1 MIKSPTMTGM
11 NNQTLAEFSADP
23 KPPCLSLY
31 QPTHRRHPEN
41 QQDPI
46 RFRNLL
52 KALEASLLQKVPTA
66 EARLLLAPFEALAH
80 DEEFWSHTLEGLA
93 VLGGPGIFR
102 ALRIPQSVA
111 ELVVVA
117 DSFHTKPLRRFLQ
130 SLDRYQV
137 LGLSRGKIRMFE
149 GNRYALDELDLLPGV
164 PRTIEDALGGELTE
178 PHQTVASYGG
188 VGGASHRMHH
198 GQGGKP
204 EEADIDAERF
214 FRAVDRAVL
223 EHYTKPSGLP
233 LILAALPEHHHLFH
247 QVSQNPHLV
256 AEGVKANPESL
267 PADELRALAWQVV
280 EPRYQG
286 RLASLGEEFEQ
297 ARSKSVGSDDLEQ
310 VAEASASGR
319 VETLLVDA
327 DRQIAG
333 RLDGA
338 TGRVELADL
347 SDPHVDDLL
356 DDLGELVAKK
366 GGTVLV
372 IPAERMPS
380 STGLAAI
387 YRY

>member
-1 MIKSPTMTGM
+1 M
-11 NNQTLAEFSADP
+11 
-23 KPPCLSLY
+23 
-31 QPTHRRHPEN
+31 
-41 QQDPI
+41 
-46 RFRNLL
+46 
-52 KALEASLLQKVPTA
+52 LE
-66 EARLLLAPFEALAH
+66 PFESLAH
-80 DEEFWSHTLEGLA
+80 DAEFWNHTLDGLA

-130 SLDRYQV
+130 SVDRYQV
-137 LGLSRGKIRMFE
+137 LGLSLDKIRFFE
-149 GNRYALDELDLLPGV
+149 GNRYALDELDLVPGV
-164 PRTIEDALGGELTE
+164 PRTIADALGAKLTE
-178 PHQTVASYGG
+178 SHQTVASYGG
-188 VGGASHRMHH
+188 VGGSSNRMHH
-198 GQGGKP
+198 GQGGKAD
-204 EEADIDAERF
+204 EADIDADRF

-247 QVSQNPHLV
+247 QVSQNPFLV
-256 AEGVKANPESL
+256 AEGVRVNPESL
-267 PADELRALAWQVV
+267 PADELRGLAWQAV
-280 EPRYQG
+280 EPGYQA
-286 RLASLGEEFEQ
+286 RLATLSEEFEQ
-297 ARSKSVGSDDLEQ
+297 ARANSVGSDDLAQ

-319 VETLLVDA
+319 VKTLLIDG

-338 TGRVELADL
+338 TGRVELANL
-347 SDPHVDDLL
+347 SDPDVDDLL

-372 IPAERMPS
+372 IPTERMPS